1 MKIVPMIRVAVVFGG
16 ICLAAISQPAAAFDQ
31 TPPSYDLKPQ
41 ALQDLQ
47 ILQQHLAELAGAIPA
62 AKFTWRPGEGVR
74 SFSEVFL
81 HVASLNFSLAPNF
94 GAPPAPSFVTK
105 DYEKSTTD
113 KAIIIAQLNQSFDGV
128 RAALEKRS
136 NKELQRI
143 VEQFGP
149 DASEGDVIF
158 LILSDA
164 HEHLGQ
170 AVAYARM
177 NGIVPP
183 WTAAQVKKQ
192 QVP

>member
-1 MKIVPMIRVAVVFGG
+1 MKISRLMRVAVVLGLSALSA
-16 ICLAAISQPAAAFDQ
+16 LAQTVGPDDK

-47 ILQQHLAELAGAIPA
+47 TMQKHFADLADAIPA
-62 AKFTWRPGEGVR
+62 GKLTWRPGEGVR

-81 HVASLNFSLAPNF
+81 HVASLNFSLAPKF
-94 GAPPAPSFVTK
+94 GRSVPGFVAK

-113 KAIIIAQLNQSFDGV
+113 KAAIIAQINQSFEYV
-128 RAALEKRS
+128 RAAIEKRS
-136 NKELQRI
+136 NRDLQRI
-143 VEQFGP
+143 VKEFGP
-149 DASEGDVIF
+149 EASEGDLIF
-158 LILSDA
+158 LIVSDA

-183 WTAAQVKKQ
+183 WTAALLKKQ
-192 QVP
+192 

>member
-1 MKIVPMIRVAVVFGG
+1 MNLFRLIRLTVVLGLIGLTGGSQSTAAV
-16 ICLAAISQPAAAFDQ
+16 DK

-47 ILQQHLAELAGAIPA
+47 IMQQHFADLAEAIPA
-62 AKFTWRPGEGVR
+62 PKLTWRPEEGVR

-81 HVASLNFSLAPNF
+81 HVASLNFSIAPNF
-94 GAPPAPSFVTK
+94 GTAPAPGFVAT

-113 KAIIIAQLNQSFDGV
+113 KATIIAQLNRSFEYV
-128 RAALEKRS
+128 RAAIEKRS

-149 DASEGDVIF
+149 EASEGDLIF
-158 LILSDA
+158 MIVSDA
-164 HEHLGQ
+164 HENLGQ

-177 NGIVPP
+177 NGVVPP
-183 WTAAQVKKQ
+183 WTAAQKKKQ
-192 QVP
+192 

>member
-1 MKIVPMIRVAVVFGG
+1 MLRCSILIL
-16 ICLAAISQPAAAFDQ
+16 ILALSALIAQAQTASSSDK

-47 ILQQHLAELAGAIPA
+47 IMQNQFADLAGAIPA
-62 AKFTWRPGEGVR
+62 EKFIWRPGEGVR

-94 GAPPAPSFVTK
+94 GAAPFPGFTQK

-113 KAIIIAQLNQSFDGV
+113 KARIIAQMNQSFDYV
-128 RAALEKRS
+128 RTALRGRS
-136 NKELQRI
+136 NQELQTI
-143 VEQFGP
+143 VKQFGP
-149 DASEGDVIF
+149 DASEGDVVY
-158 LILSDA
+158 LIVADA

-177 NGIVPP
+177 NGIIPP
-183 WTAAQVKKQ
+183 WTAAQMTKQ
-192 QVP
+192 SQQP